1 MDRQQLDVVAN
12 AHASDLL
19 FSDSFR
25 QLIHEFYRLTNN
37 PIAIPTISPM
47 IERMRK
53 SVILN
58 LIINDPTSDE
68 AIACVNNYVR
78 SVQGLPRDFAAR
90 FVAVVSAKMTIRPQ
104 TVGLF
109 NQSYSVK
116 LSLRNCDAPKILTK
130 FSSDVIRE
138 QLRQESQNTQVFS
151 RSSPPSSNVAHALRL
166 NMNQETVKSLIN
178 CMGDFFTVVSE
189 GNRSNGFEVDPYINN
204 QLK

>member
-1 MDRQQLDVVAN
+1 MNQLETISLAN
-12 AHASDLL
+12 NTDLL
-19 FSDSFR
+19 FSESFK
-25 QLIHEFYRLTNN
+25 QLINDFYRLTNT
-37 PIAIPTISPM
+37 PISIPTISPI

-78 SVQGLPRDFAAR
+78 NVPGLPRDFAAR

-104 TVGLF
+104 SIGFF

-130 FSSDVIRE
+130 FTSDVIRE
-138 QLRQESQNTQVFS
+138 QLRQESQNTQIFS
-151 RSSPPSSNVAHALRL
+151 RSTPPSSNVAHALRL
-166 NMNQETVKSLIN
+166 NMNQETLKSLIN
-178 CMGDFFTVVSE
+178 CMGDFYTVVSE